1 MLSPDRTDKA
11 GKLSTDSLGT
21 QHRLDL
27 LQQNLHKH
35 LAKSLTEMHV
45 TESNN
50 FIYFTLA
57 LMLLLLS
64 SAIVD
69 SVPESRGLMLVEG
82 VILVTQIVAY
92 TSLNFGPHWRKFV
105 GVMFALIIL
114 ANLGTRFTDW
124 SAAPL
129 TALLFTL
136 VFYVGVALT
145 AARRVLF
152 PQEVTMNI
160 VIGALAIYL
169 LLGLIW
175 ATLYLITLEFFP
187 HAFNGIEHIYWGDNY
202 SNAVYYSYIT
212 MTSVGYGE
220 ITPAITVSRT
230 LAYLQAVIGSFYMA
244 VVVASLVSARRPG

>member
-1 MLSPDRTDKA
+1 MP
-11 GKLSTDSLGT
+11 
-21 QHRLDL
+21 
-27 LQQNLHKH
+27 
-35 LAKSLTEMHV
+35 V
-45 TESNN
+45 TEKNN

-69 SVPESRGLMLVEG
+69 SVPQSRNMMLVEV

-92 TSLNFGPHWRKFV
+92 VSLNFGPNWRKFV
-105 GVMFALIIL
+105 GIMVGLIIL
-114 ANLGTRFTDW
+114 ANLATRFTDW

-129 TALLFTL
+129 TALVFAL

-145 AARRVLF
+145 AAKRVLF
-152 PQEVTMNI
+152 PREVNMNI
-160 VIGALAIYL
+160 VIGALSIYL

-187 HAFNGIEHIYWGDNY
+187 HAFNGIEHIYWGDNF

-220 ITPAITVSRT
+220 ITPAIAVSRT
-230 LAYLQAVIGSFYMA
+230 LAYLQAVIGAFYMA
-244 VVVASLVSARRPG
+244 VVVASLVSARRPA

>member
-1 MLSPDRTDKA
+1 M
-11 GKLSTDSLGT
+11 
-21 QHRLDL
+21 Q
-27 LQQNLHKH
+27 
-35 LAKSLTEMHV
+35 V
-45 TESNN
+45 TEKNN

-57 LMLLLLS
+57 LVVLLLA

-69 SVPESRGLMLVEG
+69 SVPETRGLMLVEA
-82 VILVTQIVAY
+82 VILVTQVVAY
-92 TSLNFGPHWRKFV
+92 ISLNFGPHWRKFV
-105 GVMFALIIL
+105 GVMFGLIIA
-114 ANLGTRFTDW
+114 ANLATRFSDW

-136 VFYVGVALT
+136 IFYLGVALT
-145 AARRVLF
+145 AAKRVLF
-152 PQEVTMNI
+152 PREVTTNI
-160 VIGALAIYL
+160 VVGALAIYL

-187 HAFNGIEHIYWGDNY
+187 DAFNGIDHIYWGDNF

-220 ITPAITVSRT
+220 ITPAVTVSRT

-244 VVVASLVSARRPG
+244 VVVASLVSARRPA